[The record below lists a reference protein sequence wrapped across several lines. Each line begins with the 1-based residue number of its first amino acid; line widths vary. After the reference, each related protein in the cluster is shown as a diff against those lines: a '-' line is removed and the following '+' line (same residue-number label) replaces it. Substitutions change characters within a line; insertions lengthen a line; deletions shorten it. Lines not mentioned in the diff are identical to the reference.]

1 LYQQIKTIMS
11 KVKVIYSVST
21 HLKEKSHE
29 MRIVQDQS
37 VVRGVKLKMTY
48 EAYNANERFVGE
60 QWVGG
65 KWEHSFDMLD
75 LGVTSERSA
84 YNIWNEGKREDRAE
98 KLFKLGIVLFNT
110 LNS

>member
-1 LYQQIKTIMS
+1 MKCGNI
-11 KVKVIYSVST
+11 
-21 HLKEKSHE
+21 
-29 MRIVQDQS
+29 
-37 VVRGVKLKMTY
+37 
-48 EAYNANERFVGE
+48 
-60 QWVGG
+60 
-65 KWEHSFDMLD
+65 WEHSFDMLD

>member
-1 LYQQIKTIMS
+1 MS

-21 HLKEKSHE
+21 HLKGKSHE
-29 MRIVQDQS
+29 MRVIQDQS
-37 VVRGVKLKMTY
+37 KVNGVKLKMTY

-75 LGVTSERSA
+75 LGVTPERSA
-84 YNIWNEGKREDRAE
+84 YNIWDEGEREDRAD
-98 KLFKLGIVLFNT
+98 KLFKLGTELFNI
-110 LNS
+110 LNK